1 MSSTK
6 FTHEQLMQRCLQL
19 ASSGAGTV
27 SPNPMVGAVLVYED
41 RIIGEGYHQSYGM
54 PHAEIN
60 CINSVSLEN
69 KEFISQST
77 LYVSLEPCAHFGK
90 TPPCTNRI
98 IEEKIQRVVIGSTDP
113 FPKVNGLGIAQL
125 KDAGI
130 EVITGVLKN
139 ESDEL
144 NKRFFC
150 MHTKIRPYL
159 ILKWAQT
166 VNKKMALQSGER
178 LMISNSITQR
188 LVHKWRSIEDAVMIG
203 TKTALLDNPIL
214 DTRCWPGKTPV
225 RIIIDRD
232 LKLPSALNIFNTKQC
247 TIIFNENK
255 NEVQDFLSY
264 KRIDRQ
270 SNKTLQL
277 ILENCKEENIQSILV
292 EGGATLL
299 NSFIQENLWDE
310 ARVITNENLLAENA
324 IDAPGIHGIFVK
336 SEQIFSDRIDYY
348 RNL

>member
-19 ASSGAGTV
+19 ASLGAGTV

-41 RIIGEGYHQSYGM
+41 RIIGEGYHQTYGM

-60 CINSVSLEN
+60 CINSVSWEN

-98 IEEKIQRVVIGSTDP
+98 IEEKIPQVVIGSTDP

-150 MHTKIRPYL
+150 LHTKKRPYI

-166 VNKKMALQSGER
+166 ANEKMALQSGER
-178 LMISNSITQR
+178 LMISNPITQR
-188 LVHKWRSIEDAVMIG
+188 LVHKWRSEEDAVMVG

-214 DTRCWPGKTPV
+214 DTRCWPGNNPV
-225 RIIIDRD
+225 RIIPDRE
-232 LKLPSALNIFNTKQC
+232 LKLPQHLHVFNKQQR
-247 TIIFNENK
+247 TIIFNAMKDE
-255 NEVQDFLSY
+255 EQEFLMY
-264 KRIDRQ
+264 KRINMHSDH
-270 SNKTLQL
+270 TLQL
-277 ILENCKEENIQSILV
+277 ILEKCAGENIQSILV
-292 EGGATLL
+292 EGGAKLL
-299 NSFIQENLWDE
+299 NNFIKENRWDE
-310 ARVITNENLLAENA
+310 MRVITNENLLANDA
-324 IDAPGIHGIFVK
+324 IDAPGRQGIHVK
-336 SEQIFSDRIDYY
+336 SEQIFSDRIDFY